1 MWYFSSFEGF
11 KPELLAVKVGW
22 NFKKKIGVTKKR
34 HAANFGIWCPKRS
47 STLANRVVLSWWSFR
62 NPILIIVAVSF
73 FCDAAY
79 FRWRTIFFRLF
90 HLWRAI
96 TPSRKLPRSINY
108 TFLESS
114 GRQLSHGGTLDIW
127 TCIKISSNLPES
139 KKKYF
144 FVFLGVRSQKKFK
157 WPPIG
162 QYWRQRPS
170 Q

>member
-1 MWYFSSFEGF
+1 MKADVLRIPKMWYFSSFEGF

-62 NPILIIVAVSF
+62 NPILIIVADLF

-139 KKKYF
+139 KKK
-144 FVFLGVRSQKKFK
+144 
-157 WPPIG
+157 
-162 QYWRQRPS
+162 
-170 Q
+170 

>member
-1 MWYFSSFEGF
+1 MRKLTSAAFRKCGSFWV
-11 KPELLAVKVGW
+11 LKVLNQSYWLSKSGEIS
-22 NFKKKIGVTKKR
+22 KKNRRHKKR

-139 KKKYF
+139 KKK
-144 FVFLGVRSQKKFK
+144 
-157 WPPIG
+157 
-162 QYWRQRPS
+162 
-170 Q
+170 